1 MLNFQSINVM
11 VVGVKFLR
19 PGMANQTVSGAEKD
33 SMTSNCNY
41 WLPAWFIHTEP
52 YNYKCLGCT

>member
-1 MLNFQSINVM
+1 M

-33 SMTSNCNY
+33 SMTSNCNHIGY
-41 WLPAWFIHTEP
+41 LDGLYMLSPIVYA
-52 YNYKCLGCT
+52 